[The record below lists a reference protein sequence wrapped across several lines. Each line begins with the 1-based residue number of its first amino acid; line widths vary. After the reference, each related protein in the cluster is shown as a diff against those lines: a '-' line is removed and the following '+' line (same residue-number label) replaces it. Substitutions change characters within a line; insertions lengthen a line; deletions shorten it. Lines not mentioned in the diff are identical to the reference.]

1 MKKRKDRVYSWPAY
15 VVKVAETTKRT
26 EIAKKAGISPSAA
39 SRWLTSKTSPTNAA
53 HVAQFAI
60 KCKRGPVEAF
70 VAANLLDFSDAIGAL
85 DQEALDTLAEV
96 EVAKVMSTPTET
108 SRSRTE
114 ENPKKP
120 S

>member
-15 VVKVAETTKRT
+15 VVRVAKTNNRA

-39 SRWLTSKTSPTNAA
+39 SRWLTGKTSPTNAA
-53 HVAQFAI
+53 HVAQFAL

-85 DQEALDTLAEV
+85 DQEALDTLAAV
-96 EVAKVMSTPTET
+96 EVAKVMPTPTET

-114 ENPKKP
+114 ENPKKL